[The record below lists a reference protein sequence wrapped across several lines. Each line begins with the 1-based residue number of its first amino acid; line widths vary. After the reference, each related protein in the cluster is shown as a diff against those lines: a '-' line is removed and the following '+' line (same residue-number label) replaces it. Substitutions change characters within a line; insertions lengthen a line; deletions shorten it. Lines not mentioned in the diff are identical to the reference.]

1 MAKIEELNPT
11 AGDLLLYMCN
21 YCKPVI
27 KKNKLPARCPHGLQ
41 LDTIPP
47 ELAQLDSLSRQL
59 IQRAKCYQT
68 VVRLGTYTAKVPV
81 FNSLKACKGT
91 MFFLPLPFARTLETL
106 DQVKPSSNVKSALP
120 NPELYIIVNG
130 TPTKSKVVWRTL
142 VDVNAV
148 KTAIKKLRESNWL
161 YREVYDESVDEAAI
175 QVIEVTKNTSSTMLE
190 KASDNDIAG
199 FQAFTIRNL
208 DKLSTDFDTEQSIQS
223 AQGKG
228 RCFRQSTTIVM

>member
-27 KKNKLPARCPHGLQ
+27 KNKLPARCPHGLQ

-81 FNSLKACKGT
+81 YNSLKACKGT

-142 VDVNAV
+142 VD
-148 KTAIKKLRESNWL
+148 
-161 YREVYDESVDEAAI
+161 
-175 QVIEVTKNTSSTMLE
+175 
-190 KASDNDIAG
+190 
-199 FQAFTIRNL
+199 
-208 DKLSTDFDTEQSIQS
+208 
-223 AQGKG
+223 
-228 RCFRQSTTIVM
+228 